1 MEKKSKFAMLNTIK
15 TPLKRK
21 DGFLSTLSPPLQRL
35 AVLKML
41 IKSQSGN
48 KTATLLRNS
57 IKLSGE
63 NLIKELLD
71 S

>member
-1 MEKKSKFAMLNTIK
+1 MLNTIK

-21 DGFLSTLSPPLQRL
+21 DGFLSTKKQQLQRL

-41 IKSQSGN
+41 IKSQSGK
-48 KTATLLRNS
+48 KTATILSNS
-57 IKLSGE
+57 IKLFGA
-63 NLIKELLD
+63 NLTKELLD

>member
-1 MEKKSKFAMLNTIK
+1 MEKKNKFAMLNTIK

-21 DGFLSTLSPPLQRL
+21 DGYLSTKKQQLQRL

-41 IKSQSGN
+41 IKSQSGK
-48 KTATLLRNS
+48 KTATILSNS
-57 IKLSGE
+57 IKLSGA
-63 NLIKELLD
+63 NLTKELLD